1 MQLYIYIYLYIS
13 HCIPM
18 ISSWSPVHIP
28 HPPGSGRVEPRG
40 AEKSMA
46 FPCCR
51 VWLPEGNTQRYVQSD
66 QRGES
71 PEISFRNFRS
81 FWVRIKLRDSPLWIC
96 CRTSLKNLIQL
107 LLHVAAAFW
116 RCRSMGW
123 RIFGAKIRSDY
134 ENTKA
139 CGMESGL
146 SFGDRDFLTTS
157 WNFTVPERKMCLQN
171 DLTCLELARTQP
183 FGKRWC
189 FWYSTGSAR
198 SSYFWSNKMDVLEPI
213 SGSLQTPFLE
223 TNLGS
228 EHLEMLATQTLNMS
242 KNRHHQKPATFSRED
257 L

>member
-1 MQLYIYIYLYIS
+1 
-13 HCIPM
+13 M
-18 ISSWSPVHIP
+18 ISRSYPTSPRLRT
-28 HPPGSGRVEPRG
+28 GRASRRLKIHGWEINCKRPD
-40 AEKSMA
+40 

-71 PEISFRNFRS
+71 PEVSFRNSRS

-134 ENTKA
+134 ENTKT

-146 SFGDRDFLTTS
+146 SFGDRDFLTT
-157 WNFTVPERKMCLQN
+157 VPVETLQCQKGTCAFKM
-171 DLTCLELARTQP
+171 
-183 FGKRWC
+183 
-189 FWYSTGSAR
+189 
-198 SSYFWSNKMDVLEPI
+198 I
-213 SGSLQTPFLE
+213 
-223 TNLGS
+223 
-228 EHLEMLATQTLNMS
+228 
-242 KNRHHQKPATFSRED
+242 
-257 L
+257 